1 MLYRPLWL
9 LTSTIV
15 VALLLMLGL
24 LLYSS
29 WRQVEQLE
37 PVRAHLQYLAVFEST
52 GEQINELL
60 TQALAPYEAVDEA
73 RLAAVRDNLSY
84 LRAQSPLAENTPEWL
99 RSATTAITPLGP
111 RPAGSLEEARSALRQ
126 AHFDEMMA
134 HEAVV
139 REAAREAARDSRTAT
154 GLAVVL
160 VLATLP
166 LLIVLRNRVLV
177 PLNNLTYLMRLLA
190 RQDYSSAPTAGVDP
204 VLRPLFE
211 NYNHMV
217 NRLMEL
223 EAQHEDREKLLQN
236 EVNAATRMLL
246 QQQRRLAR
254 SERLAAVGEV
264 AASVA
269 HELRNPLAGVQMAL
283 ANLRRDVDDVDAVER
298 IDLVLGELRRINQ
311 QLNDL
316 LRQAA
321 QDPEMS
327 TELELR
333 ATVDQLLSLVSHQ
346 FGERLQVRN
355 DIPADLR
362 CRLPEG
368 GLRQALLNL
377 LQNAA
382 QAVGE
387 EPGEIRVSAE
397 RQDGQL
403 ALTIC
408 DSGPGFPQQL
418 LDTGVRAFASWRPGG
433 TGLGLATVQ
442 RFARDLGGAIE
453 LRNAEQGGACVTL
466 SLPLR
471 ECHG

>member
-29 WRQVEQLE
+29 WRYVEQLE

-60 TQALAPYEAVDEA
+60 TQALAPYESVDEA
-73 RLAAVRDNLSY
+73 RLEAVRENLAY
-84 LRAQSPLAENTPEWL
+84 LRAQTALAPNTTEWL
-99 RSATTAITPLGP
+99 RSGAEAVTPLGP
-111 RPAGSLEEARSALRQ
+111 RPADSLGEARAALRQ

-139 REAAREAARDSRTAT
+139 RDAAREAARDSRTAT
-154 GLAVVL
+154 GLALVL

-177 PLNNLTYLMRLLA
+177 PLNNLSYLMRLLA
-190 RQDYSSAPTAGVDP
+190 RQDYSSAPTSGVDP

-223 EAQHEDREKLLQN
+223 EAQHEDREQLLQD
-236 EVNAATRMLL
+236 EVNTATRMLL

-283 ANLRRDVDDVDAVER
+283 ANLRRDMQDPDAVER
-298 IDLVLGELRRINQ
+298 IDMVLGEMRRINQ

-321 QDPEMS
+321 QDPELS
-327 TELELR
+327 SDVDVRT
-333 ATVDQLLSLVSHQ
+333 TVEQIVALVAPQ
-346 FGERLQVRN
+346 FGERLRIRN
-355 DIPADLR
+355 EVPRDLR

-377 LQNAA
+377 IQNAA
-382 QAVGE
+382 QAVGD
-387 EPGEIRVSAE
+387 EPGEVRITAQHE
-397 RQDGQL
+397 NGQL
-403 ALTIC
+403 GLTIF
-408 DSGPGFPQQL
+408 DSGPGFPQPL
-418 LDTGVRAFASWRPGG
+418 LDAGVRAFASWRAGG

-442 RFARDLGGAIE
+442 RFVRDLGGGIE
-453 LRNAEQGGACVTL
+453 LRNVDGGGACVTL
-466 SLPLR
+466 TLPVR
-471 ECHG
+471 ECNG

>member
-29 WRQVEQLE
+29 WRYVEQLD
-37 PVRAHLQYLAVFEST
+37 PVRTHLQYLAVFEST

-73 RLAAVRDNLSY
+73 RLAAVRDNLTY
-84 LRAQSPLAENTPEWL
+84 LREQPALAPDTPAWL
-99 RSATTAITPLGP
+99 RDAAQALTPLGP
-111 RPAGSLEEARSALRQ
+111 RPADSLEEARAALRQ

-139 REAAREAARDSRTAT
+139 REAAREAARDSRTAM
-154 GLAVVL
+154 GLALVL

-166 LLIVLRNRVLV
+166 LLIVLRNRVLL
-177 PLNNLTYLMRLLA
+177 PLNNLSYLMRLLA
-190 RQDYSSAPTAGVDP
+190 RQDYSSAPTSGVDP

-223 EAQHEDREKLLQN
+223 EAQHENREQVLQN
-236 EVNAATRMLL
+236 EVNTATRMLL

-283 ANLRRDVDDVDAVER
+283 ANLRRDLDDPDAVER

-321 QDPEMS
+321 QEPEVS
-327 TELELR
+327 SDVDLR
-333 ATVDQLLSLVSHQ
+333 ATVDQILALVKHQ

-355 DIPADLR
+355 EVPEGLK

-377 LQNAA
+377 IQNAA

-387 EPGEIRVSAE
+387 EPGEIRVSA
-397 RQDGQL
+397 RHDDNHL
-403 ALTIC
+403 VLVIC

-418 LDTGVRAFASWRPGG
+418 LDLGVRAFASWRPGG

-442 RFARDLGGAIE
+442 RFARDLGGGIE
-453 LRNAEQGGACVTL
+453 LRNAEEGGACVTL
-466 SLPLR
+466 SLPVR